1 MTSFDQYWMIVD
13 QRDWIGIIY
22 IYRKLSKCFLICFPS
37 YAQFKVFLMLA
48 KSRKSSFNEN
58 IGEFCSII
66 IIVAFILWRLR
77 LLGYSSNSGICD
89 KVRTKNVLS
98 TFDYR

>member
-22 IYRKLSKCFLICFPS
+22 IYRKLSKRFLIWFPS
-37 YAQFKVFLMLA
+37 YARFKVFLMLA

-89 KVRTKNVLS
+89 KVR
-98 TFDYR
+98 

>member
-1 MTSFDQYWMIVD
+1 
-13 QRDWIGIIY
+13 
-22 IYRKLSKCFLICFPS
+22 
-37 YAQFKVFLMLA
+37 MLA

-89 KVRTKNVLS
+89 KVR
-98 TFDYR
+98 